1 MPEFTYKIGAQGARD
16 RAKQFMGNDVVRGIV
31 ELITNSDAAYAALG
45 EPKQQRRPITIFFN
59 STERWFEVRDRAGGM
74 APQQIKEKFTEGGAT
89 SAEGQRGYFGL
100 GAKDCAVF
108 GSLCLTTIDCD
119 GNLTSVSIPGDFNN
133 CRWKSRSATEHDYKK
148 MHGRAR
154 KQTGTVVRVTVDK
167 QAQGGARMPHFDK
180 LTAGLRSH
188 YALRSLLQRSNVK
201 LQSVGR
207 TKGKENLVYP
217 RFPWEHS
224 DAESLHDGD
233 IEVANY
239 PDSHPRLKL
248 FKLPEPVPGDPSSE
262 TFEGFLLMG
271 TKGIADYGFT
281 LAGREGRD
289 HARRLV
295 GYVDDVYIQSL
306 LAEYRRSGGSEQN
319 PRPVVS
325 QDRRPRQGGLES
337 DHPYTK
343 ALFAALTPIVD
354 AALRGLQSESRAQE
368 RSGVSEAL
376 QHANEEAGRLL
387 SQMLDAEGEVPAPK
401 PLPKGFYF
409 LPPSRVLKR
418 GGEQWE
424 SITLYSIQGEPDTK
438 LAGTEASLHLKDHDI
453 CQVASSTVT
462 LRERSGTAPGQI
474 ATIKL
479 KGLDKL
485 SHTTLTASV
494 DDITAEARVSVEE
507 VPPPPLLFKFE
518 RSRYSVRPSKR
529 RTVRVVIPEFLIE
542 DNADA
547 DVVLAVS
554 DSKGGVVI
562 RGDARRAFHDGKFD
576 GGRLAY
582 VVPFELE
589 GRQVGAK
596 VKLTASFQGQ
606 QAEAELVV
614 GGGTLKVMLDDRE
627 TSPPDQRAKVYDV
640 RNQCSYP
647 EHESEVCLH
656 VFARH
661 PRVEPYLGEPKDL
674 ADGIFWDLNDS
685 PGFRAMYADCVADAV
700 TEFQL
705 SNSDTKEDLP
715 SGDVLTSFWQT
726 KKRAL
731 AAMQRIYIEDQKWK
745 SQRELLNF
753 AE

>member
-1 MPEFTYKIGAQGARD
+1 
-16 RAKQFMGNDVVRGIV
+16 
-31 ELITNSDAAYAALG
+31 
-45 EPKQQRRPITIFFN
+45 
-59 STERWFEVRDRAGGM
+59 
-74 APQQIKEKFTEGGAT
+74 
-89 SAEGQRGYFGL
+89 
-100 GAKDCAVF
+100 
-108 GSLCLTTIDCD
+108 
-119 GNLTSVSIPGDFNN
+119 
-133 CRWKSRSATEHDYKK
+133 
-148 MHGRAR
+148 
-154 KQTGTVVRVTVDK
+154 
-167 QAQGGARMPHFDK
+167 MPHFDK
-180 LTAGLRSH
+180 LAEGLRSH

-207 TKGKENLVYP
+207 AKRNVNLVYP
-217 RFPWEHS
+217 CFPWENS

-233 IEVANY
+233 IKVADY

-262 TFEGFLLMG
+262 SFEGFLLIG
-271 TKGIADYGFT
+271 TKDIADYGFT

-289 HARRLV
+289 HARRLA
-295 GYVDDVYIQSL
+295 GYVDDVYIQTL
-306 LAEYRRSGGSEQN
+306 LTEYRRSGGSEQN

-337 DHPYTK
+337 NHPYTK

-354 AALRGLQSESRAQE
+354 EALRGLQSESRAQE
-368 RSGVSEAL
+368 RSDVSEAL
-376 QHANEEAGRLL
+376 QYANEEAGRRL
-387 SQMLDAEGEVPAPK
+387 SQMLDAEGEAPAPK
-401 PLPKGFYF
+401 PLPEGFYF

-438 LAGTEASLHLKDHDI
+438 LAGAEASLHLKDHDI
-453 CQVASSTVT
+453 CQVESSTVT

-494 DDITAEARVSVEE
+494 DGITAEARVSVEE
-507 VPPPPLLFKFE
+507 VPPQPVLFKFE
-518 RSRYSVRPSKR
+518 RSRYSVRPSKQ
-529 RTVRVVIPEFLIE
+529 RTVRVVIPELLIE

-547 DVVLAVS
+547 VVALSVR

-562 RGDARRAFHDGKFD
+562 RGGDRQDFRDGTFD
-576 GGRLAY
+576 GNRLAY
-582 VVPFELE
+582 VVPFKLE

-596 VKLTASFQGQ
+596 VKLTASFQDQ

-614 GGGTLKVMLDDRE
+614 GGGTLKVVLDDRE

-640 RNQCSYP
+640 RNPCSYP
-647 EHESEVCLH
+647 EHDTEICLH
-656 VFARH
+656 IFARH
-661 PRVEPYLGEPKDL
+661 PRVELYLGEPTVS

-685 PGFRAMYADCVADAV
+685 PGFRAIYADCVADAV

-705 SNSDTKEDLP
+705 LNSGTNEELVP
-715 SGDVLTSFWQT
+715 GDVLVLFWKT
-726 KKRAL
+726 KKQAL
-731 AAMQRIYIEDQKWK
+731 AAMQRIYIEDETWK
-745 SQRELLNF
+745 SQRKLLNY
-753 AE
+753 AG